1 MLDLKRISCQ
11 VEINLQI
18 AGFYSTWKFNFK
30 FVEASIFNFKF
41 RHLDIWLGNLI
52 IIDTDKYRNM
62 KLLNSYWSLIVLR
75 RHCRGD
81 LNFRT
86 FWKSVPP
93 RKYWKYVKLDAFYW
107 SSPQFQIWSYCC
119 RRGIFVQTGLGWRG
133 ELAKIVTRLFCL
145 RINNAFEN

>member
-18 AGFYSTWKFNFK
+18 AGFIQLGNSISNLSKLPFSISNFVIWIFDRKFN
-30 FVEASIFNFKF
+30 N
-41 RHLDIWLGNLI
+41 
-52 IIDTDKYRNM
+52 DTDKYINL
-62 KLLNSYWSLIVLR
+62 KLLNAYWSLIVLR
-75 RHCRGD
+75 RHCRSD

-93 RKYWKYVKLDAFYW
+93 REYWKYVKLDVFYW

>member
-62 KLLNSYWSLIVLR
+62 KLLNYYWSLIVLR

-93 RKYWKYVKLDAFYW
+93 RKYWKYVKLDVFYW

-145 RINNAFEN
+145 RMNNAFEN